1 MRIALYAHGG
11 SGNHG
16 CEALVRSIIQAI
28 GPEHEYVLLSESP
41 QEDLNYH
48 IDEIAKIEQTAS
60 PMPVGFARLIY
71 LAEAKL
77 KGADATYY
85 NYLYRNVGKFV
96 KGCDLAISIGG
107 DNYCYIGFLQRFGA
121 MNSRIRKAGVR
132 TILLGCSIEPDSISP
147 EMLQELRAYSLVTVR
162 ESITYDALK
171 AHGLK
176 NLKLYPDTAFILPR
190 VAAGYNPAFNQH
202 GVVGLNIS
210 PLIIKNEEVSGITL
224 ENYEYLISYILGN
237 TNMSVAM
244 IPHVVWSHND
254 DRKPLRYLYDKFKD
268 SGRINMQDDANA
280 MQLKDVISRCRFMVA
295 ARTHASIAAYSSKV
309 PTIVVGY
316 SVKAHGIAKDL
327 FGSDEHFV
335 IKVDSLREAGD
346 LTEAFKWLVN
356 NEDSILAHYE
366 EYLSDYMAKI
376 SKLSDTVLQ

>member
-16 CEALVRSIIQAI
+16 CEALVRSIIQTI

-48 IDEIAKIEQTAS
+48 IDDIAEIVQPAS
-60 PMPVGFARLIY
+60 PMPAGFARLIY
-71 LAEAKL
+71 LAKARLE
-77 KGADATYY
+77 GADATYY
-85 NYLYRNVGKFV
+85 NYLYRNVGKLV

-107 DNYCYIGFLQRFGA
+107 DNYCYTGFLQRFGA
-121 MNSRIRKAGVR
+121 MNKLIRKAGVR

-147 EMLQELRAYSLVTVR
+147 EMLEDLRAYSLVTVR

-176 NLKLYPDTAFILPR
+176 NLKLYPDTAFLLPR
-190 VAAGYNPAFNQH
+190 VAAGHNLAFNQH
-202 GVVGLNIS
+202 DVVGLNIS
-210 PLIIKNEEVSGITL
+210 PLIMKNEVASGITL

-237 TNMSVAM
+237 TNMSVAL

-254 DRKPLRYLYDKFKD
+254 DRQPLRYLYDKFKD
-268 SGRINMQDDANA
+268 TGRIYMYGDANA

-327 FGSDEHFV
+327 FGSDAHFV

-356 NEDSILAHYE
+356 NEGSILAHYE
-366 EYLSDYMAKI
+366 ENLSDYMAKI
-376 SKLSDTVLQ
+376 SKLGNTVLQ